1 MGLAA
6 VTIGGNLAGPIG
18 MLLGVPAVSACYA
31 LLKEATDFHENKLNI
46 KSE

>member
-18 MLLGVPAVSACYA
+18 ILGVPAVSVCYA